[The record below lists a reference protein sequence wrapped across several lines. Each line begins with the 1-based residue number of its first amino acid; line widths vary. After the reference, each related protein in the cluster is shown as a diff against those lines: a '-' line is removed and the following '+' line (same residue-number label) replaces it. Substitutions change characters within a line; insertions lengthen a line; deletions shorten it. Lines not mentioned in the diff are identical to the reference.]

1 MSKSQRATLD
11 TGCISTYWF
20 SNLGFRDQSRVSRWR
35 EGAAV
40 ELRSSTRMK
49 TLKTR
54 TVNPP
59 QTAGFITSSFM
70 LTESSSNISSVKC
83 PEVKTLT
90 FVRPHTDRMNFLS
103 EAESVWVS
111 VSVCWTMFTPTDHLN
126 TLMSQHDETQLVCF
140 LSAQT
145 RGGAGAAGIQ
155 TENPQPETQT
165 SFTESTAESGPDLV
179 LIGSAGSCWR
189 ARLIAKRL
197 RVKTHKKRSHPK
209 ISSSWIYCCELLI
222 YSKTST
228 AYDSRGM

>member
-35 EGAAV
+35 EGADV

-145 RGGAGAAGIQ
+145 RSGAGAAGIQ

-165 SFTESTAESGPDLV
+165 SFTESTAGSGPDWVRGKL
-179 LIGSAGSCWR
+179 LER
-189 ARLIAKRL
+189 ASGAKRL

-209 ISSSWIYCCELLI
+209 ISSSWIYCCELSI

>member
-1 MSKSQRATLD
+1 MSKSQGATLD

-35 EGAAV
+35 EGADV

-103 EAESVWVS
+103 EAESEWVCECVLNNVYTHWS
-111 VSVCWTMFTPTDHLN
+111 SEHVNVATRRDAAGLFPERTD
-126 TLMSQHDETQLVCF
+126 
-140 LSAQT
+140 AQ
-145 RGGAGAAGIQ
+145 RGGSGTNPNRKPATRTADELHREHSGIW
-155 TENPQPETQT
+155 
-165 SFTESTAESGPDLV
+165 SWSGPDWVRGKL
-179 LIGSAGSCWR
+179 LESASG
-189 ARLIAKRL
+189 AKRL

-228 AYDSRGM
+228 VYDSRGM

>member
-103 EAESVWVS
+103 EAESEWVCECVLNNVYTHWS
-111 VSVCWTMFTPTDHLN
+111 SEHVNVATRRDAAGLFPERTD
-126 TLMSQHDETQLVCF
+126 
-140 LSAQT
+140 AQ
-145 RGGAGAAGIQ
+145 RGGSGTNPNRKPATRTADELHREHSGIWSWLGPREAAGERVWSEAAARKDAQ
-155 TENPQPETQT
+155 EAQPPQNIIIMN
-165 SFTESTAESGPDLV
+165 L
-179 LIGSAGSCWR
+179 L
-189 ARLIAKRL
+189 L
-197 RVKTHKKRSHPK
+197 RVVD
-209 ISSSWIYCCELLI
+209 LF
-222 YSKTST
+222 
-228 AYDSRGM
+228 